1 MVVKKMIAL
10 TSALLTTSYL
20 YIKIKEKRSYKSFL
34 CEMMLRVNRVKRAF
48 LTIEGAQRALNEV
61 EQDTKGLYQG
71 TQYQFQNNVEK
82 TFYQNVTTYVVN
94 DKSQNQQ
101 AVILYLHGGAWFQN
115 PLDHHFSYID
125 MLANHF
131 DAKVIM
137 PIYPKVP
144 HATYQDTFDLLVE
157 IYDELSEMIQPG
169 KQLTIMG
176 DSAGGQIALSFAQ
189 LLKYKGLSQPQHIVL
204 LSPVLD
210 ATFSNPEAQKY
221 ERIDPMLGIEG
232 SKYFLK
238 LWAGDLPLD
247 NWEISPI
254 NGDLTGLGHITISVG
269 TKETLYPD
277 AVKLSDLLNKQN
289 IVHEFLPGY
298 NLFHIYQVF
307 PIPERQQVL
316 LKLKQIIKVD

>member
-1 MVVKKMIAL
+1 
-10 TSALLTTSYL
+10 
-20 YIKIKEKRSYKSFL
+20 
-34 CEMMLRVNRVKRAF
+34 MMLRVNRVKRAF
-48 LTIEGAQRALNEV
+48 LTVEGAQRALNEV
-61 EQDTKGLYQG
+61 EQDTKALYQG

-115 PLDHHFSYID
+115 PLDHHFAYID

-157 IYDELSEMIQPG
+157 IYDELSETIQPG

-210 ATFSNPEAQKY
+210 ATFSNPEAQEY

-247 NWEISPI
+247 NWKISPI
-254 NGDLTGLGHITISVG
+254 NGDLTDLGHITISVG

>member
-48 LTIEGAQRALNEV
+48 LTAEGAQRALNEV

-115 PLDHHFSYID
+115 PLDHHFAYID

-157 IYDELSEMIQPG
+157 IYDELSETIQPG
-169 KQLTIMG
+169 KQVTIMG

-247 NWEISPI
+247 NWKISPI

-307 PIPERQQVL
+307 PIPERHQVL

>member
-1 MVVKKMIAL
+1 
-10 TSALLTTSYL
+10 
-20 YIKIKEKRSYKSFL
+20 
-34 CEMMLRVNRVKRAF
+34 
-48 LTIEGAQRALNEV
+48 
-61 EQDTKGLYQG
+61 
-71 TQYQFQNNVEK
+71 QNNVEK
-82 TFYQNVTTYVVN
+82 IFYQNVITYVVN

-101 AVILYLHGGAWFQN
+101 DVILYLHGGAWFQN
-115 PLDHHFSYID
+115 PLDHHFAYVD

-144 HATYQDTFDLLVE
+144 HATYQDTFDLLIE
-157 IYDELSEMIQPG
+157 IYDELSETIQPE

-176 DSAGGQIALSFAQ
+176 DSAGGQIALSFSQ
-189 LLKYKGLSQPQHIVL
+189 LLKYKGLRQPQHIVL

-210 ATFSNPEAQKY
+210 ATFSNPEAPKY

-254 NGDLTGLGHITISVG
+254 NGDLTGLG
-269 TKETLYPD
+269 
-277 AVKLSDLLNKQN
+277 
-289 IVHEFLPGY
+289 
-298 NLFHIYQVF
+298 
-307 PIPERQQVL
+307 
-316 LKLKQIIKVD
+316 